1 MCRGMTGPPLLENG
15 GTTMSEANV
24 DKQASKPVSK
34 FASLPKWRY
43 GSLVALAVA
52 LIAFQ
57 LYIAMVRPL
66 DKWIQV
72 PVHLCLCLAYAFLH
86 KPVADQC
93 KTRTGK
99 ILGWIYDVFLLAGVA
114 YCAYY
119 FISSLPYLQ
128 NRIYNVDTMT
138 NADLLCAYW
147 LLLIIMESVRRFM
160 GINLFIFICIF
171 ILYAFV
177 GQHIPGL
184 FKFRGLSWQG
194 FGEVMLMDTNGIL
207 GSPLSSSVN
216 TLFYFLLFGAFF
228 SVCGGGQVLI
238 DLGMK
243 LSDKTAGGPAK
254 AAVVSSGLMGMI
266 SGSAVANVTSTG
278 VMTIPL
284 MKKSGY
290 EPHQAGAIEAIA
302 STGGQI
308 MPPIMGVGAFIMA
321 EMIGISYTR
330 IAMAAVIPALAY
342 YGSVFLLVHFLAK
355 KKKMNTHDQ
364 EVVYKSAPIKA
375 RLYQLLPI
383 VALVVMIFMG
393 SSLTRAALVGTALA
407 IIVSFVSK
415 ETRMNVSQF
424 IDAALDGTKQAY
436 GIAIPTAACGIM
448 IGIVVQSGVAN
459 KLAKIIS
466 STGSSSLA
474 LALIITM
481 IGCMLLGMALPTV
494 AAYLIANILFCS
506 TLVQL
511 GIDPLPANMFIFYF
525 GVIAQITPPVCLAS
539 FTAAGIAGASSW
551 KTGWTAFAYALV
563 SFLTPYV
570 FVFHPSLLLQGTVME
585 AVMNTAIMAYGI
597 IFLAGGIS
605 GYMFVP
611 IEKMP
616 LRIFLAAVAIFI
628 IIPETV
634 TTLIGIPLGLGVLV
648 YFYFQKKKH
657 GSVNPEVPVKGE
669 MAS

>member
-1 MCRGMTGPPLLENG
+1 
-15 GTTMSEANV
+15 MSEANV
-24 DKQASKPVSK
+24 DKQQKKTAGS

-43 GSLVALAVA
+43 GSLIIISVC

-66 DKWIQV
+66 DKWLQV
-72 PVHLCLCLAYAFLH
+72 PLHLCMCLAIAFIH
-86 KPVADQC
+86 KPVADKC
-93 KTRTGK
+93 KSKNGK
-99 ILGWIYDVFLLAGVA
+99 ILGWIYDAFLLAGVV

-119 FISSLPYLQ
+119 FISQLGYLQ
-128 NRIYNVDTMT
+128 NRIYNVDVMT
-138 NADLLCAYW
+138 NMDLLCAYW
-147 LLLIIMESVRRFM
+147 LLLIVMEAVRRFM
-160 GINLFIFICIF
+160 GMNLFIFICVF
-171 ILYAFV
+171 ITYAFI
-177 GQHIPGL
+177 GQKIPGI
-184 FKFRGLSWQG
+184 FKFRGMSWQS
-194 FGEVMLMDTNGIL
+194 FGEVMVMDTNGIL

-254 AAVVSSGLMGMI
+254 ASVVSSGLMGMI

-290 EPHQAGAIEAIA
+290 EPHQAGAIEAVA

-330 IAMAAVIPALAY
+330 IALAAIIPALAY

-355 KKKMNTHDQ
+355 KKQMSKLDQ
-364 EVVYKSAPIKA
+364 KVEYTSTPIMP
-375 RLYQLLPI
+375 RLYQLAPI
-383 VALVVMIFMG
+383 VVLVGMIFMG

-407 IIVSFVSK
+407 IIVSFISK
-415 ETRMNVSQF
+415 DTRMGVGAF
-424 IDAALDGTKQAY
+424 IEAVLDGTKQAY

-448 IGIVVQSGVAN
+448 TGIVVQSGVAN
-459 KLAKIIS
+459 KLTKIIA

-474 LALIITM
+474 LALIVTM
-481 IGCMLLGMALPTV
+481 LGCMLLGMALPTV

-506 TLVQL
+506 TLVSL

-539 FTAAGIAGASSW
+539 FTAAGIAGAGSW
-551 KTGWTAFAYALV
+551 KTGWTAFTYALV

-570 FVFHPSLLLQGTVME
+570 FVFNPSLLLQGTVME
-585 AVMNTAIMAYGI
+585 TVINTAIMAYGI
-597 IFLAGGIS
+597 IFLAAAVS
-605 GYMFVP
+605 GYLFVP
-611 IEKMP
+611 IENII
-616 LRIFLAAVAIFI
+616 LRLLLAGVAIFI
-628 IIPETV
+628 IVPETI
-634 TTLIGIPLGLGVLV
+634 TTAIGIPLGIAVLV
-648 YFYFQKKKH
+648 YFYLQKKRLSPGVSAVTAAK
-657 GSVNPEVPVKGE
+657 E
-669 MAS
+669 MV

>member
-1 MCRGMTGPPLLENG
+1 
-15 GTTMSEANV
+15 MSETNIENQE
-24 DKQASKPVSK
+24 KKPAGK

-43 GSLVALAVA
+43 TSLVVLSVI
-52 LIAFQ
+52 LVAFQ
-57 LYIAMVRPL
+57 LYIAMVKPL

-72 PVHLCLCLAYAFLH
+72 PFHLCLCMGLAFLH
-86 KPVADQC
+86 KPVADKC
-93 KTRTGK
+93 KTKAAKT
-99 ILGWIYDVFLLAGVA
+99 LGWIYDIFLLAGVV

-119 FISSLPYLQ
+119 FFSNLSYLQ

-138 NADLLCAYW
+138 TADLLCAYW
-147 LLLIIMESVRRFM
+147 LLLIVMEAVRRFM
-160 GINLFIFICIF
+160 GMNLFIFICFF
-171 ILYAFV
+171 IAYAFF
-177 GQHIPGL
+177 GQKIGGI
-184 FKFRGLSWQG
+184 FKFRGMSWQS
-194 FGEVMLMDTNGIL
+194 FGEVMVMDPNGIL

-254 AAVVSSGLMGMI
+254 ASVVSSGLMGMI

-284 MKKSGY
+284 MKKAGY
-290 EPHQAGAIEAIA
+290 EPHQAGAIEAVA

-330 IAMAAVIPALAY
+330 IAMAAIIPALAY

-355 KKKMNTHDQ
+355 KKKMTTESAVEISCKTDPILPRIYQ
-364 EVVYKSAPIKA
+364 LAPI
-375 RLYQLLPI
+375 I
-383 VALVVMIFMG
+383 VLVVMIFMG

-407 IIVSFVSK
+407 IIVSFISK
-415 ETRMNVSQF
+415 NTRMNIHQF
-424 IDAALDGTKQAY
+424 IDAMLDGTKQAY

-448 IGIVVQSGVAN
+448 TGIVVQSGVAN
-459 KLAKIIS
+459 KLTKIIA

-481 IGCMLLGMALPTV
+481 LGCMLLGMALPTV

-506 TLVQL
+506 TLISL

-563 SFLTPYV
+563 SFLSPYV
-570 FVFHPSLLLQGTVME
+570 FVFHPALLLQGTAME
-585 AVMNTAIMAYGI
+585 VVLHTSIMAYGI
-597 IFLAGGIS
+597 IFLAAGIS
-605 GYMFVP
+605 GYLFVP
-611 IEKMP
+611 IKN
-616 LRIFLAAVAIFI
+616 LGVRILLAAVAIFI
-628 IIPETV
+628 IIPENV
-634 TTLIGIPLGLGVLV
+634 TTIMGIPLGIAILILFFIRG
-648 YFYFQKKKH
+648 KRHK
-657 GSVNPEVPVKGE
+657 EARAE
-669 MAS
+669 AAA

>member
-1 MCRGMTGPPLLENG
+1 
-15 GTTMSEANV
+15 MSEANV
-24 DKQASKPVSK
+24 EKQENKPASK

-43 GSLVALAVA
+43 GSLIILSAL

-72 PVHLCLCLAYAFLH
+72 PLHLCMCLAIAFIH
-86 KPVADQC
+86 KPIADKC
-93 KTRTGK
+93 TTKTGK
-99 ILGWIYDVFLLAGVA
+99 ALGWVYDAFLLAGVI

-119 FISSLPYLQ
+119 FISSLGYLQ

-138 NADLLCAYW
+138 GADLLCAYW
-147 LLLIIMESVRRFM
+147 LLIIVMEAVRRFM

-171 ILYAFV
+171 IGYAFI
-177 GQHIPGL
+177 GQKIPGI
-184 FKFRGLSWQG
+184 FRFRGMSWQA
-194 FGEVMLMDTNGIL
+194 FGEVMVMDTNGIL

-254 AAVVSSGLMGMI
+254 ASVVSSGLMGMI

-290 EPHQAGAIEAIA
+290 ESYQAGAIEAVA

-330 IAMAAVIPALAY
+330 IALAAIIPALAY

-355 KKKMNTHDQ
+355 KKQMSKHDKS
-364 EVVYKSAPIKA
+364 VVYTSTAIGP
-375 RLYQLLPI
+375 RLYQLSPI
-383 VALVVMIFMG
+383 IVLVGMIFMG

-407 IIVSFVSK
+407 IIVSFISK
-415 ETRMNVSQF
+415 DTRMNVREF
-424 IDAALDGTKQAY
+424 IDAALEGTKQAY

-448 IGIVVQSGVAN
+448 TGIVVQSGVAN
-459 KLAKIIS
+459 KLTKIIA

-481 IGCMLLGMALPTV
+481 LGCMLLGMALPTV

-506 TLVQL
+506 TLVSL

-570 FVFHPSLLLQGTVME
+570 FVFHPSLLLQGTVM
-585 AVMNTAIMAYGI
+585 ATVVNTAIMAYGI
-597 IFLAGGIS
+597 IFLAGAVA
-605 GYMFVP
+605 GYLFVP
-611 IEKMP
+611 IENIGV
-616 LRIFLAAVAIFI
+616 RILLACVAIFI
-628 IIPETV
+628 IIPENI
-634 TTLIGIPLGLGVLV
+634 TTIIGIPLGLAVLV
-648 YFYFQKKKH
+648 FFFIRKKQTTAQV
-657 GSVNPEVPVKGE
+657 SRV
-669 MAS
+669 AA

>member
-1 MCRGMTGPPLLENG
+1 
-15 GTTMSEANV
+15 MSEANV
-24 DKQASKPVSK
+24 KKQEKETAGK

-43 GSLVALAVA
+43 GSLIILSALLV
-52 LIAFQ
+52 AFQ

-66 DKWIQV
+66 DKWLQV
-72 PVHLCLCLAYAFLH
+72 PLHLCMCLAIAFIH
-86 KPVADQC
+86 KPVADKC
-93 KTRTGK
+93 STKTTK
-99 ILGWIYDVFLLAGVA
+99 VLAWAYDVFLLVGVA
-114 YCAYY
+114 YCAWY
-119 FISSLPYLQ
+119 FISNLGYLQ
-128 NRIYNVDTMT
+128 NRIYNVDSMT

-147 LLLIIMESVRRFM
+147 LLLIVMEAVRRFM
-160 GINLFIFICIF
+160 GMNLFIFICIF
-171 ILYAFV
+171 IAYAFI
-177 GQHIPGL
+177 GQKIPGI
-184 FKFRGLSWQG
+184 FKFRGMSWQS
-194 FGEVMLMDTNGIL
+194 FGEVMVMDTNGIL

-254 AAVVSSGLMGMI
+254 ASVVSSGLMGMI

-290 EPHQAGAIEAIA
+290 EAHQAGAIEAVA

-330 IAMAAVIPALAY
+330 IALAAIIPALAY

-355 KKKMNTHDQ
+355 KKQMSKHDRS
-364 EVVYKSAPIKA
+364 VVYTSAPIKP
-375 RLYQLLPI
+375 RLYQLSPI
-383 VALVVMIFMG
+383 IVLVGMIFMG

-407 IIVSFVSK
+407 IIVSFISK
-415 ETRMNVSQF
+415 ETRMNVSGF
-424 IDAALDGTKQAY
+424 IEAALEGTKQAY

-448 IGIVVQSGVAN
+448 TGIVVQSGVAN
-459 KLAKIIS
+459 KLTKIIA

-481 IGCMLLGMALPTV
+481 LGCMLLGMALPTV

-506 TLVQL
+506 TLVSL

-551 KTGWTAFAYALV
+551 KTGWTAFTYALV

-570 FVFHPSLLLQGTVME
+570 FVFHPSLLLQGTLME
-585 AVMNTAIMAYGI
+585 TVANTAIMAYGI
-597 IFLAGGIS
+597 IFLAGAVS
-605 GYMFVP
+605 GYLFVP
-611 IEKMP
+611 VENVAV
-616 LRIFLAAVAIFI
+616 RIFLACVAIFI
-628 IIPETV
+628 IIPENI
-634 TTLIGIPLGLGVLV
+634 TTIIGIPLGIAVLV
-648 YFYFQKKKH
+648 FFYLKKRKH
-657 GSVNPEVPVKGE
+657 VAEVARVTV
-669 MAS
+669 

>member
-1 MCRGMTGPPLLENG
+1 
-15 GTTMSEANV
+15 MSEAN
-24 DKQASKPVSK
+24 AAAANEKPVSK

-43 GSLVALAVA
+43 ASLIVLSVI

-57 LYIAMVRPL
+57 LYIALVRPL

-72 PVHLCLCLAYAFLH
+72 PVHLCLCLAIAFIH
-86 KPVADQC
+86 KPVADKC
-93 KTRTGK
+93 KSKGTKT
-99 ILGWIYDVFLLAGVA
+99 LAWAYDIILLASVC

-119 FISSLPYLQ
+119 FITNLTYLQ
-128 NRIYNVDTMT
+128 NRIYNVDSMT
-138 NADLLCAYW
+138 AADLLCAY
-147 LLLIIMESVRRFM
+147 LLLFIVMEAVRRFM
-160 GINLFIFICIF
+160 GMNLFIFICVF
-171 ILYAFV
+171 VAYAFL
-177 GQHIPGL
+177 GQKLTGL

-194 FGEVMLMDTNGIL
+194 FGEVMVMDSNGIL

-254 AAVVSSGLMGMI
+254 ASVVSSGLMGMI

-290 EPHQAGAIEAIA
+290 EPHQAGAIEAVA

-330 IAMAAVIPALAY
+330 IAMAAIIPALAY

-355 KKKMNTHDQ
+355 KKQMSAHD
-364 EVVYKSAPIKA
+364 ETVVCKTAPILPRA
-375 RLYQLLPI
+375 YQLLPI
-383 VALVVMIFMG
+383 IALVVMIFMG

-407 IIVSFVSK
+407 IIVSFISK
-415 ETRMNVSQF
+415 DTRMNLSQF
-424 IDAALDGTKQAY
+424 IDAMLDGTKQAY
-436 GIAIPTAACGIM
+436 GIAIPTAACGVM
-448 IGIVVQSGVAN
+448 TGIVVQSGVAN
-459 KLAKIIS
+459 KLTKIIS

-481 IGCMLLGMALPTV
+481 LGCMLLGMALPTV

-506 TLVQL
+506 TLISL

-570 FVFHPSLLLQGTVME
+570 FVFHPALLLQGTVMD
-585 AVMNTAIMAYGI
+585 VVVNVLIMAYGI
-597 IFLAGGIS
+597 IFLAAGIS
-605 GYMFVP
+605 GYLFVP
-611 IEKMP
+611 INNIVVRV
-616 LRIFLAAVAIFI
+616 LLAAVAIFI
-628 IIPETV
+628 IIPETI
-634 TTLIGIPLGLGVLV
+634 TTVVGIPMGVLILV
-648 YFYFQKKKH
+648 YFFLQGKKH
-657 GSVNPEVPVKGE
+657 KERT
-669 MAS
+669 AQAAA